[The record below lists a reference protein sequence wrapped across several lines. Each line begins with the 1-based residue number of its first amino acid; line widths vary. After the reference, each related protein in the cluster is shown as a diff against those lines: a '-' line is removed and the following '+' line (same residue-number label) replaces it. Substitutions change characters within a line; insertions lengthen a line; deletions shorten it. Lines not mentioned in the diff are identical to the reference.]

1 MSQQL
6 KALTMERRIA
16 AARLATLA
24 GAIAPAPPAVPE
36 KKVKKKPAEVAATP
50 ISVVPA

>member
-16 AARLATLA
+16 AARLASLA
-24 GAIAPAPPAVPE
+24 GAIAPTLPTAPV
-36 KKVKKKPAEVAATP
+36 KKVKKKPAEVVPAP
-50 ISVVPA
+50 IGVVPA